1 MTDNQLNIS
10 WTVAAAK
17 ALRKFSRSAAWVMET
32 MVLVTE
38 VPMLDPKIIG
48 MAFFTGAPADTK
60 ATKRKSSFYCFMMEK
75 ILFWFL
81 CNRKNMIFCNRKNSI
96 FAINALFL
104 LNPIIT

>member
-32 MVLVTE
+32 IVLVTE

-48 MAFFTGAPADTK
+48 IAFFTGAPAETK
-60 ATKRKSSFYCFMMEK
+60 ATGRKKQLLLFYDSRVT
-75 ILFWFL
+75 ILVFL
-81 CNRKNMIFCNRKNSI
+81 QS
-96 FAINALFL
+96 
-104 LNPIIT
+104 